1 MVGSLAHRPVE
12 LDTVNYLIV
21 ETSGVSDPQR
31 VIQTMDKTFGKM
43 YRARLDSV
51 VTVVDVDAMLG
62 SEGRDRESG
71 GTGAPVLSGAAGDIS
86 RFPFLHMHMPLSIVA
101 RTTRSNIHVALFM
114 NFVHR

>member
-71 GTGAPVLSGAAGDIS
+71 GTGAPVLSVAAGDIS
-86 RFPFLHMHMPLSIVA
+86 HVPFTCVWCSHSSHELRAPISTLLCSEM
-101 RTTRSNIHVALFM
+101 FDD
-114 NFVHR
+114 